1 MVVKRTENEALW
13 VNVRPDDPDI
23 CDYLENC
30 LLPNSL
36 YIIDPNLYW
45 MITFLRT
52 SEIEKATRPLVHYE
66 LPSHHIP
73 VSLLCDDCR
82 KQMKDYPYKLMIF
95 DSLQFIKHEPSE
107 EIEIFKTLNDLS
119 LELGVILL
127 LFTHRRAD
135 KKMLRNHYHNYVSI
149 VRYLPNA

>member
-52 SEIEKATRPLVHYE
+52 SELEKATRPLVHYE

-73 VSLLCDDCR
+73 VSL
-82 KQMKDYPYKLMIF
+82 
-95 DSLQFIKHEPSE
+95 
-107 EIEIFKTLNDLS
+107 
-119 LELGVILL
+119 
-127 LFTHRRAD
+127 FTHRRAD
-135 KKMLRNHYHNYVSI
+135 KKMLRNHYHNYVNI
-149 VRYLPNA
+149 VRYLPNT

>member
-13 VNVRPDDPDI
+13 INIRPDDPDI

-52 SEIEKATRPLVHYE
+52 SELEKATRPLARGGE
-66 LPSHHIP
+66 MDGTGNARGSKA
-73 VSLLCDDCR
+73 R
-82 KQMKDYPYKLMIF
+82 RF
-95 DSLQFIKHEPSE
+95 ELQFRVRVLGQNGEHGIFYRSQNPS
-107 EIEIFKTLNDLS
+107 
-119 LELGVILL
+119 G
-127 LFTHRRAD
+127 
-135 KKMLRNHYHNYVSI
+135 
-149 VRYLPNA
+149 